1 MAWTTPRTWVTGETV
16 TAALLNAHVRDNF
29 RETSPFTVTTA
40 GDISYADA
48 ANSMNSRVGIGA
60 ALSMLASTGSA
71 PVWRTPATDGDT
83 GAGTTSG
90 TVYESLGGPGFLGFS
105 GEIEASVTTGTG
117 ALILFKA
124 GLANSSAHAET
135 YMSYSVSGATTAA
148 ASDAAAIWYES
159 GLANDR
165 ALFGGFDYKTG
176 LTAGTNVFTLEG
188 RVSAGTGRF
197 VHPEI
202 FVLPF

>member
-16 TAALLNAHVRDNF
+16 TAALLNAHIRDNQ

-40 GDISYADA
+40 GDLSYADG

-60 ALSMLASTGSA
+60 ALSVLASTGSA
-71 PVWRTPATDGDT
+71 PIWRTPTNAADS
-83 GAGTTSG
+83 GAGTYMG

-105 GEIEASVTTGTG
+105 DEIEASVTTGTG
-117 ALILFKA
+117 ALILFRA
-124 GLANSSAHAET
+124 GLANNASGGET
-135 YMSYSVSGATTAA
+135 YMSYSISGATTAA
-148 ASDAAAIWYES
+148 ASDAHGIWYES
-159 GLANDR
+159 GSANDR
-165 ALFGGFDYKTG
+165 ALFGGFDYRTG

-188 RVSAGTGRF
+188 RVNTGTGRF